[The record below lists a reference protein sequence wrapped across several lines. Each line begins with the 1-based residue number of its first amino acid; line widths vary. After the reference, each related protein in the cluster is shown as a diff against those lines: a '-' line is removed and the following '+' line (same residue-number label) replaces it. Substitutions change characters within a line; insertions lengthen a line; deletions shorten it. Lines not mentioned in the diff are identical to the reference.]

1 MGPQTTESPGVGEE
15 EHPELV
21 LRPIAV
27 HGLLLGAYLLCVVLL
42 SKKLA
47 IPVDHA
53 IVQFGAPTALG
64 GFLVAALVL
73 SPEALSAVRAAL
85 NDRLQRAVNILLG
98 SVAATI
104 GLTVPAVLTISL
116 LMDKKV
122 VLGLDNVEIVMLI
135 LSLAV
140 AMLTFASRRTNVLQ
154 GAVHIVLFLAY
165 VVLIFD

>member
-1 MGPQTTESPGVGEE
+1 
-15 EHPELV
+15 
-21 LRPIAV
+21 
-27 HGLLLGAYLLCVVLL
+27 
-42 SKKLA
+42 
-47 IPVDHA
+47 
-53 IVQFGAPTALG
+53 LG

-85 NDRLQRAVNILLG
+85 NNRLQRAVNILLG

-116 LMDKKV
+116 LMDKAV
-122 VLGLDNVEIVMLI
+122 VLGLDDVEIVMLI